1 MLRLFQVGLEDYD
14 GCEIPLER
22 MDDFEPE
29 ETYIIPNPVLPD
41 TQEDEQGEPCA
52 FFNHDQFN
60 ILGCETYMEAV
71 FLLAFWST
79 LKIEMG
85 MRLPGERGDGQ

>member
-1 MLRLFQVGLEDYD
+1 MGLEDYD

-52 FFNHDQFN
+52 F
-60 ILGCETYMEAV
+60 
-71 FLLAFWST
+71 LAT
-79 LKIEMG
+79 LVALHFTPVSK
-85 MRLPGERGDGQ
+85 